1 MASRVRDKW
10 RMKKPY
16 KVLASTAFGSSEI
29 GVTLADNES
38 KLYNRVVET
47 SLSDLVGDFSF
58 LHIKLRF
65 QIVEVNDSICKTIFK
80 GHELSR
86 DYIRSL
92 IRRGTT
98 LVDGVFN
105 VTTKDGCTLRIT
117 VIAITRY
124 RAKTSQA
131 KAIRRI
137 MKEIVSSRASELSFD
152 EFVQQMVLGKIAS
165 DIYNSAKKIYPIK
178 KVEISKS
185 KLISLAEKVKGI
197 IVTEVK

>member
-1 MASRVRDKW
+1 L
-10 RMKKPY
+10 KKTY

-29 GVTLADNES
+29 GVTLADDES
-38 KLYNRVVET
+38 KLYNRVIET
-47 SLSDLVGDFSF
+47 SLSDMIGDFSF
-58 LHIKLRF
+58 LHIKLYF
-65 QIVEVNDSICKTIFK
+65 QIIEVSDSVCKTIFK

-105 VTTKDGCTLRIT
+105 VTTKDGYTLRVT
-117 VIAITRY
+117 VIAITRH

-131 KAIRRI
+131 KLIRKISR
-137 MKEIVSSRASELSFD
+137 EILLSKAAELNFD

-165 DIYNSAKKIYPIK
+165 DIYNSAKKIYPLK

-185 KLISLAEKVKGI
+185 KLISKPA
-197 IVTEVK
+197 TEQIKLTTTRSSVQQ